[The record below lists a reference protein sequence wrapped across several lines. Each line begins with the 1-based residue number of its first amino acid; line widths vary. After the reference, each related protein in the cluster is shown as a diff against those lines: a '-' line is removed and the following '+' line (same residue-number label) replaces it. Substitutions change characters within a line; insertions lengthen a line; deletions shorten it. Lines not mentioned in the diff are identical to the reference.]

1 MLQFNLS
8 KPDRVAIHKR
18 IASANITAK
27 ELSLMSSTD
36 LANEETRQS
45 IKAAEKEALEHSIL
59 QKTKV
64 PRAKIT
70 HKGLQDIEDVN
81 GEAASRRDLEEEE
94 EDKRERERME
104 RLRATQTQQK
114 TVSAGQGSVPPDS
127 PIVPQN
133 SSWGAPPPLPMHADG
148 PASGSPVEPLF
159 ERTISGFPAN
169 TEPELNLADLINID
183 EETAPLES
191 SPPVQP
197 HSPPA
202 PAQSIPQPNSP
213 TISPV
218 PVLSPLTTTGISP
231 FAAAPSKPEII
242 PRSASFDL
250 NSLWTAPK
258 ATTSV
263 ASTSATSSLPVE
275 PKGSIMDPDII
286 GQDADDHD
294 FDMFLDEKDQDGKDT
309 AVNPNP
315 EVLQAAF
322 DALPQVW
329 SGKVGRTS
337 LSLFEVIL
345 NLDQINMPLDSTIP
359 QETPV
364 FARQMGG
371 RNIASDSLLWK
382 TLFPSELLRI
392 DGRVP
397 TDKSSQFLLQMRMT
411 SAKEL
416 IAVAFSPA
424 SEDSDAGFRILMDFL
439 IAKKWVA
446 ERWSWMFTNSFIY

>member
-81 GEAASRRDLEEEE
+81 GEAVSRRDLEEEE
-94 EDKRERERME
+94 EDKRGRERME

-133 SSWGAPPPLPMHADG
+133 SSWGAPPPMPMHADG

-159 ERTISGFPAN
+159 ERTISGFPAS

-183 EETAPLES
+183 EESAPLES
-191 SPPVQP
+191 SSPVQP

-202 PAQSIPQPNSP
+202 SAQNIPHPSSP

-231 FAAAPSKPEII
+231 FAAAPSKPEIT

-263 ASTSATSSLPVE
+263 VSTSPTSSLPVE

-309 AVNPNP
+309 VVNPNP

-322 DALPQVW
+322 DALPQIW
-329 SGKVGRTS
+329 SGKVSRMS
-337 LSLFEVIL
+337 LSLFDVIL
-345 NLDQINMPLDSTIP
+345 NLH
-359 QETPV
+359 
-364 FARQMGG
+364 
-371 RNIASDSLLWK
+371 
-382 TLFPSELLRI
+382 
-392 DGRVP
+392 
-397 TDKSSQFLLQMRMT
+397 
-411 SAKEL
+411 
-416 IAVAFSPA
+416 
-424 SEDSDAGFRILMDFL
+424 
-439 IAKKWVA
+439 
-446 ERWSWMFTNSFIY
+446 